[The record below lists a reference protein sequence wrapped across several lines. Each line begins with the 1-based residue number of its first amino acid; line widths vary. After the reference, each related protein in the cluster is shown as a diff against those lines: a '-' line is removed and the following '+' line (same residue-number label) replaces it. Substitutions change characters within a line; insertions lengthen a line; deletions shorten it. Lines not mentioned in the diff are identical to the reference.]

1 MQILAFGMF
10 SQPSIQFAQHIFRR
24 PLYLENVLGRLNRN
38 NAVLLTFCATF
49 AIVGFDII
57 FNDL

>member
-1 MQILAFGMF
+1 MQILAFGML

-24 PLYLENVLGRLNRN
+24 PLYLKNVLGRLNRN
-38 NAVLLTFCATF
+38 NAVLLTFCAALTV
-49 AIVGFDII
+49 VGFDII